1 MPAVT
6 RPMFEKPLCDFRFFF
21 RERAILDSFFRGEH
35 QFVSPLR
42 GLGLTW
48 FGYPR
53 FRFAAPGATNM
64 PLPRSLELFIHHMKQ
79 HIEEALQKIRLS
91 SLRYARAERYYR
103 GEHDLAF
110 ASEKFEN
117 TFGTL
122 FREFAMNLCPAV
134 CDAVKDKL
142 IVRGFTVET
151 VGEGA
156 SVDDAHGRTRE
167 TWRRNRMQVRAGEIH
182 KEAVTTGDAYAFVW
196 PDEGGRPVIY
206 PNRAASCAVE
216 YDAERP
222 GLITRAAK
230 IWHSA
235 DGRVRVNLFYP
246 DRIEKYVSSKTAN
259 SIPEASDFAA
269 FGGDGPHVVPNPY
282 GIVPVFHFANNG
294 EVGAGGRSELEAVI
308 PIQDG
313 LNKSVLDMLVAMEFS
328 AYRQRWAAGIEIEY
342 DHETGKPIA
351 PFKAGVDHLW
361 ISQNPEAKFGDF
373 NTAELEQFLK
383 VKDSFRIDIASV
395 TGTPL
400 HYLMPFTE
408 GFRSGEAFRKA
419 EARFISKVR
428 SRQQEFGQ
436 VWADVMSFALRV
448 SGVDAS
454 VAVQWEDAAPL
465 SEKER
470 LELIL
475 LKKEIG
481 ISEEQALSEAGYGG
495 ADASD
500 LSMLEDPARP

>member
-1 MPAVT
+1 
-6 RPMFEKPLCDFRFFF
+6 
-21 RERAILDSFFRGEH
+21 
-35 QFVSPLR
+35 
-42 GLGLTW
+42 
-48 FGYPR
+48 
-53 FRFAAPGATNM
+53 
-64 PLPRSLELFIHHMKQ
+64 MKQ
-79 HIEEALQKIRLS
+79 HIEEALQRICANA
-91 SLRYARAERYYR
+91 LRYAKSERYYR

-110 ASEKFEN
+110 ASEKFKN
-117 TFGTL
+117 TFGSL

-134 CDAVKDKL
+134 CDALKDKL
-142 IVRGFTVET
+142 IVSGFTIDAIAESADVEKAH
-151 VGEGA
+151 EMA
-156 SVDDAHGRTRE
+156 SKIWRE
-167 TWRRNRMQVRAGEIH
+167 NRMQTRAAEIH
-182 KEAVTTGDAYAFVW
+182 KEAITTGDAYAFVW
-196 PDEGGRPVIY
+196 PDEDGRPVIY
-206 PNRAASCAVE
+206 ANRAAACTVE
-216 YDAERP
+216 YDPERP
-222 GLITRAAK
+222 GLIVRAAK
-230 IWHSA
+230 IWQA
-235 DGRVRVNLFYP
+235 EDGRARLNLFYA
-246 DRIEKYVSSKTAN
+246 DRIEKYVSKAKVAS
-259 SIPEASDFAA
+259 SLPELSDFGA
-269 FGGDGPHVVPNPY
+269 FGGEGQHIISNPY
-282 GIVPVFHFANNG
+282 GVVPVFHFANNA
-294 EVGAGGRSELEAVI
+294 EVGCGGTSELEAVI

-313 LNKSVLDMLVAMEFS
+313 LNKSVLDMLVAMEYA
-328 AYRQRWAAGIEIEY
+328 AYRQRWAAGIEIDY

-419 EARFISKVR
+419 EGRFISKVR

-465 SEKER
+465 SERER

-475 LKKEIG
+475 MKKEIG